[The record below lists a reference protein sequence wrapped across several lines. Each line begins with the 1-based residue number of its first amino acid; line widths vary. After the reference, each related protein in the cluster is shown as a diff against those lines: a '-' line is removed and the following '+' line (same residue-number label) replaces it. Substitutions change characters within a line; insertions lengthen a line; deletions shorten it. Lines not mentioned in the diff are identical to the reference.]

1 MEQYEEN
8 ASGDSVKMP
17 ESFELVLNLK
27 VMSASICPLLENVAD
42 VYSGN
47 LKLPLQICRPL
58 LQPNPQ
64 LLLTSK
70 ILGVGLPPRGHV
82 HTLPPVPQRVT
93 LTLTITDDVSSAA
106 P

>member
-8 ASGDSVKMP
+8 ASGDTVKMP

-70 ILGVGLPPRGHV
+70 ILAVMSTRCQLAAAGQVGCALEIVRLQGKMDHK
-82 HTLPPVPQRVT
+82 Q
-93 LTLTITDDVSSAA
+93 
-106 P
+106 